1 LGARGVN
8 TDFLYNLKPSIKV
21 LKQSL
26 KLAICQKTKAK
37 TFHAL
42 SADVSFLF
50 AGCHRMLVLGEDEM
64 GKYTP
69 LTQYLKRQSGNSVE
83 LTCERI
89 QAIISPAKLPP
100 STRKYSDSLFLL
112 TMVGWGKGD

>member
-1 LGARGVN
+1 MGARGVN
-8 TDFLYNLKPSIKV
+8 TDFFYILKPSIKV

-26 KLAICQKTKAK
+26 KMAICQKTKAK
-37 TFHAL
+37 TYHAL
-42 SADVSFLF
+42 SADGSFLF

-69 LTQYLKRQSGNSVE
+69 LTQYLKRQSGNSVT
-83 LTCERI
+83 LTCDQI

-100 STRKYSDSLFLL
+100 PARKYSDSLFFL
-112 TMVGWGKGD
+112 TMVG